1 MVTLKDKKVLVVGGA
16 GFIGRHVVRQLL
28 SDGAQVAVLDV
39 TRLPDDLSRV
49 DQVTGSITDTA
60 LFASTVSGCDTV
72 VFLANSSLPGSAN
85 TDLSSEIHD
94 HVQTTIK
101 AAEISNAQGVKRF
114 VFASSGGTVYGYSSD
129 QPLAEDMP
137 TAPINA
143 YGVSKLSIEH
153 YLRLLS
159 RLRPMQTVSL
169 RVSNPYGEGQLALR
183 NQGFVAAA
191 MQHAISGKTMPIWGD
206 GSVER
211 DFIHVSD
218 VAAGFAAACAAGE
231 VPPVV
236 NIGSGQ
242 ALSLLDLLKMIEP
255 ALGRP
260 VPVQFEPGRAID
272 VARNVLDISRARQ
285 ALDWSPRTSMSE
297 GLSRT
302 ARWWL
307 DREAAGRSQ

>member
-1 MVTLKDKKVLVVGGA
+1 MTLKDRKVLVVGGA

-28 SDGAQVAVLDV
+28 SSGAQVVVFDV
-39 TRLPDDLSRV
+39 TALPDELAPV

-60 LFASTVSGCDTV
+60 LFASAVSGCDTV

-94 HVQTTIK
+94 HVQVTIK
-101 AAEISNAQGVKRF
+101 AAEISAAQGVGRF

-153 YLRLLS
+153 YLRLIA
-159 RLRPMQTVSL
+159 RIRPMQTVSL

-183 NQGFVAAA
+183 SQGFIAAA

-206 GSVER
+206 GLVER

-218 VAAGFAAACAAGE
+218 VAAAFAAACAADQ

-242 ALSLLDLLKMIEP
+242 ALSLLKLLAMIEP

-260 VPVQFEPGRAID
+260 VPVQFQPGRAID
-272 VARNVLDISRARQ
+272 VARNVLDISRAQ
-285 ALDWSPRTSMSE
+285 SLLGWAPHTSLRD
-297 GLSRT
+297 GLART

-307 DREAAGRSQ
+307 DREVTV

>member
-1 MVTLKDKKVLVVGGA
+1 MTLKDRKVLVVGGA

-28 SDGAQVAVLDV
+28 SSGAQVVVFDV
-39 TRLPDDLSRV
+39 TALPDELAPV

-60 LFASTVSGCDTV
+60 LFASAVSGCDTV

-94 HVQTTIK
+94 HVQVTIK
-101 AAEISNAQGVKRF
+101 AAEISAAQGVGRF

-129 QPLAEDMP
+129 QALAEDMP

-153 YLRLLS
+153 YLRLIA
-159 RLRPMQTVSL
+159 RIRPMQTVSL

-183 NQGFVAAA
+183 SQGFVAAA

-218 VAAGFAAACAAGE
+218 VASAFAAACAADQ

-242 ALSLLDLLKMIEP
+242 ALSLLKLLAMIEP

-260 VPVQFEPGRAID
+260 VPVQFQPGRAID
-272 VARNVLDISRARQ
+272 VARNVLDISRAQ
-285 ALDWSPRTSMSE
+285 SLLGWAPHTSLQD
-297 GLSRT
+297 GLART

-307 DREAAGRSQ
+307 DREITV